1 MNQDK
6 KKARPSAGTPE
17 RAKPEAETKQATTSN
32 CDFTTFSPQGQGRIS
47 SLLLPGRENAIPRR
61 DLEAITGLDGRT
73 IRLMIERERRRGTLI
88 LSDNH
93 HGYFLADDPAE
104 AQRFARSM
112 RHRAGEI
119 LRTARAIEGA
129 AGLD

>member
-6 KKARPSAGTPE
+6 KKARPSVGAPRQAEAGVNHADGYSHPNH
-17 RAKPEAETKQATTSN
+17 TTSPLQAQAKIA
-32 CDFTTFSPQGQGRIS
+32 D
-47 SLLLPGRENAIPRR
+47 LLLPGRVNAITRR

-104 AQRFARSM
+104 AQQFARSM

>member
-1 MNQDK
+1 MKGRKN
-6 KKARPSAGTPE
+6 ARPSVGAPRQAEAGVNHADGYSHPNH
-17 RAKPEAETKQATTSN
+17 TTS
-32 CDFTTFSPQGQGRIS
+32 TPQAQAKIAD
-47 SLLLPGRENAIPRR
+47 LLLPGRENAIPRR

-93 HGYFLADDPAE
+93 HGYFLSDDPAE

>member
-6 KKARPSAGTPE
+6 KKARPAGDAAG
-17 RAKPEAETKQATTSN
+17 RAKREKQQASGYSHPNHTTPI
-32 CDFTTFSPQGQGRIS
+32 PQAQAKIAD
-47 SLLLPGRENAIPRR
+47 LLLPGRENAIPRR
-61 DLEAITGLDGRT
+61 DLEAITGLNGRT

-104 AQRFARSM
+104 AQRFARPM

-119 LRTARAIEGA
+119 LRTAEAIEQA
-129 AGLD
+129 SR

>member
-6 KKARPSAGTPE
+6 KKARPAGDAAG
-17 RAKPEAETKQATTSN
+17 RAKREKQQASGNSHPNHTTPI
-32 CDFTTFSPQGQGRIS
+32 PQAQGRIS
-47 SLLLPGRENAIPRR
+47 DLLLPGRENAIPRR
-61 DLEAITGLDGRT
+61 DLEAMTGLDGRT
-73 IRLMIERERRRGTLI
+73 IRLMIEQERRRGALI

-93 HGYFLADDPAE
+93 HGYFLSDDPAE
-104 AQRFARSM
+104 AQQFARSM

>member
-6 KKARPSAGTPE
+6 KKARPAGDAAG
-17 RAKPEAETKQATTSN
+17 RAKREKQQASGYSHPNHTTPI
-32 CDFTTFSPQGQGRIS
+32 PQAQAKIAD
-47 SLLLPGRENAIPRR
+47 LLLPGRENAIPRR

-93 HGYFLADDPAE
+93 HGYFLSDDPAE
-104 AQRFARSM
+104 ASGSPARCGTGLV
-112 RHRAGEI
+112 RYCGRRGDRGGGRA
-119 LRTARAIEGA
+119 
-129 AGLD
+129 